1 MHILFVH
8 QTFPA
13 QFGHIAKYLV
23 ERRGFR
29 ATFVSKAPPGNVDGV
44 ELVQY
49 PLRSGATETTHYC
62 SRTFE
67 NAVWNAAGVYE
78 ALRARKDIRPDL
90 VVAHSGFGSTIFLR
104 ELYDCPIV
112 NYFEYFYRARN
123 SDMDFRPDFPS
134 LEIDRLRAY
143 TRNGMLLCDLENCSL
158 GYSPT
163 LWQRDRLPSRY
174 RDKVRAVFD
183 GVDTDIWRRRPRAP
197 RVVNGM
203 PVPDDVKI
211 VTYAARGFESIRGFD
226 KFMQTAKRIGERRP
240 DVLFVVA
247 GQDQIFYGGDQ
258 KTIGGESF
266 KNWTLA
272 QDDYDL
278 SRFAFVGMLPPDK
291 LAELFSISDLHLY
304 WTVPF
309 VLSWSLMNALSCG
322 ATVLAS
328 GTPPVQE
335 MIEHGRN
342 GLLAEF
348 FDIDGFVEQALAVL
362 DAPQVFAHLG
372 QAASET
378 IRARYSLE
386 VCDKLHLQ
394 LYEDALDRRAPR

>member
-13 QFGHIAKYLV
+13 QFGHLARRLI
-23 ERRGFR
+23 ERHGFR
-29 ATFVSKAPPGNVDGV
+29 ATFVSKAPPGNVDGI

-49 PLRSGATETTHYC
+49 PLRGGATETTHYC

-67 NAVWNAAGVYE
+67 NAVWNAAGAYE

-90 VVAHSGFGSTIFLR
+90 IVAHSGFGSSIFLR
-104 ELYDCPIV
+104 ELYGCPIV
-112 NYFEYFYRARN
+112 NYFEYFYRAHD

-134 LEIDRLRAY
+134 LEVNRLRAY
-143 TRNGMLLCDLENCSL
+143 TRNAMLLCDLENCDL

-163 LWQRDRLPSRY
+163 KWQRDRLPALY
-174 RDKVRAVFD
+174 RDKVRVAFD
-183 GVDTDIWRRRPRAP
+183 GVDVELWQRRAGAR
-197 RVVNGM
+197 RVVNGQV
-203 PVPDDVKI
+203 VPDDVKI

-226 KFMQTAKRIGERRP
+226 KFMQTAKRIGERRR

-258 KTIGGESF
+258 MTIGGESF

-278 SRFAFVGMLPPDK
+278 SRFAFVGTLPPDQ

-309 VLSWSLMNALSCG
+309 VLSWSLMNALACG
-322 ATVLAS
+322 AVVLAS
-328 GTPPVQE
+328 ATGPVQE
-335 MIEHGRN
+335 MIAHGEN
-342 GLLAEF
+342 GLLADF
-348 FDIDGFVEQALAVL
+348 FDVEGFVEQALAVL
-362 DAPQVFAHLG
+362 DAPREFAYLG
-372 QAASET
+372 QAAAHM
-378 IRARYSLE
+378 IRERYSLE
-386 VCDKLHLQ
+386 ICDELHLQ
-394 LYEDALDRRAPR
+394 LYQDALGKA

>member
-1 MHILFVH
+1 
-8 QTFPA
+8 
-13 QFGHIAKYLV
+13 
-23 ERRGFR
+23 
-29 ATFVSKAPPGNVDGV
+29 
-44 ELVQY
+44 
-49 PLRSGATETTHYC
+49 
-62 SRTFE
+62 
-67 NAVWNAAGVYE
+67 
-78 ALRARKDIRPDL
+78 
-90 VVAHSGFGSTIFLR
+90 
-104 ELYDCPIV
+104 
-112 NYFEYFYRARN
+112 
-123 SDMDFRPDFPS
+123 MDFRPDFPS

-143 TRNGMLLCDLENCSL
+143 TRNAMLLCDLENCSL

-183 GVDTDIWRRRPRAP
+183 GVDTDVWRRRAGAP
-197 RVVNGM
+197 RVVRGET
-203 PVPDDVKI
+203 VPDGMKI
-211 VTYAARGFESIRGFD
+211 VTYAARGFEAIRGFD
-226 KFMQTAKRIGERRP
+226 KFMQTAKRIGERRR

-278 SRFAFVGMLPPDK
+278 SRFAFAGMLPPER

-322 ATVLAS
+322 AAVLAS
-328 GTPPVQE
+328 GTAPVQE
-335 MIEHGRN
+335 MIEHGQN
-342 GLLAEF
+342 GLLADF

-362 DAPQVFAHLG
+362 DAPHDFASLG
-372 QAASET
+372 RTAAEI
-378 IRARYSLE
+378 IRERYSLD

-394 LYEDALDRRAPR
+394 LYEDALGRQSSL